1 MFYSFPH
8 INHIDEVRQAIA
20 RHRAAGEQN
29 EFFEAERGELSIFNY
44 TVNFEDTFR
53 SVATDDLLLNNERAI
68 LRECR
73 GLIFHRES
81 GLVIRRPFHKFFNVN
96 ERDETAIHRL
106 DLSVPHVILEKL
118 DGSMIT
124 PFRIGD
130 KILWGTKMGATGVAE
145 PVAVW
150 VSRNKHYIDFVEE
163 VMSAGLTPIFEWCS
177 RLQKIVIDY
186 PVDRL
191 VLTALRHNITGEYV
205 KYPVMVREAQKYGV
219 DFVRALPGSISS
231 METFLE
237 ETRGLRGQ
245 EGWVIRFDNGHM
257 LKVKAQEY
265 VLMHKTK
272 DNLNLEKNVILV
284 VAGDKI
290 DDMKPLLDDADRH
303 QLDSFYHD
311 FNVNLTK
318 NAERLYRIARTGYDN
333 TKGVKKRYA
342 QDVVQVHQPRME
354 QGILFTIY
362 DLIDRDGDTTVEKV
376 AEILRD
382 IVAKNTGTRTKVDFV
397 RHLFGG
403 INWYDYR
410 KEVQLDD

>member
-8 INHIDEVRQAIA
+8 IHHIDEVRQAIA

-29 EFFEAERGELSIFNY
+29 EFIEATRDGYSVFNY
-44 TVNFEDTFR
+44 LVNFEDTFKR
-53 SVATDDLLLNNERAI
+53 VDVEDPVLLRDRVL

-73 GLIFHRES
+73 GLIFNANGE
-81 GLVIRRPFHKFFNVN
+81 VAARRFHKFFNVN

-145 PVAVW
+145 PVSVW
-150 VSRNKHYIDFVEE
+150 VSQNKHYIDFVED
-163 VMSAGLTPIFEWCS
+163 VMAAGLTPIFEWCS

-205 KYPVMVREAQKYGV
+205 KYDILVREAQKFGV

-237 ETRGLRGQ
+237 ETRGLLGQ
-245 EGWVIRFDNGHM
+245 EGWVVRFENGHM

-272 DNLNLEKNVILV
+272 DNLNLEKNVVLV

-318 NAERLYRIARTGYDN
+318 NAERLYWIARAGWDN
-333 TKGVKKRYA
+333 VKGNQKRFA
-342 QDVVQVHQPRME
+342 QDVVSNHSPRME
-354 QGILFTIY
+354 QGILFSIGH
-362 DLIDRDGDTTVEKV
+362 LIRTDGDTTVEKV

-382 IVAKNTGTRTKVDFV
+382 IVAKNTGTKTKVDFV